1 MVKPPRV
8 KHSKTER
15 EPVTIELEPGAVS
28 RITEP
33 KPEAPVNE
41 AEEAVPAQIADL
53 EPSTS
58 ATAKPDSEKT
68 VANRPD
74 ADKPHAEKATEAAA
88 VKAETSKPGPSAT
101 ASATPPR
108 PDRLSAGFD
117 PGSSF
122 DGDAA
127 KPQPKGAPFTGGQGF
142 GREPGRTT
150 PTEPAPRRET
160 PQGAVPP
167 KTPQQSSGGRGV
179 IAGLIGGV
187 AALAL
192 GGGLQFAGILPAPV
206 AGSADAGSIATLQGD
221 IAALRQEV
229 AGLKDNPG
237 AAGIDDLQ
245 KAVTDSTARIG
256 DLAAGLDQIK
266 GDVAKLRSAV
276 ESGGAG
282 DSAAVEALAG
292 KLREVEAAVAAL
304 GSGNGEAS
312 TAAINALTE
321 KIGTIETAIGA
332 VTAASTANEGR
343 LAALEKSVGE
353 MAGKI
358 DAAGNQ
364 PKVALAIAAAAL
376 KAAIDRGGTF
386 TAEVETFAAVAPE
399 SPDLPALREFAAKG
413 VATRAEIVAAAPD
426 AADAIV
432 ASEQTI
438 DPNAGFLDRLWA
450 SAESLVQVRPIGEV
464 EGEGV
469 PAVVARMEAALKQGN
484 FAKALQEFD
493 TLPEPQ
499 KAAGAAFGEMVRT
512 RIAVEALVE
521 KALSGALKAA

>member
-33 KPEAPVNE
+33 KAEAKTAEAANSSTAAASAVSERATAGKPDTDKPEA
-41 AEEAVPAQIADL
+41 
-53 EPSTS
+53 
-58 ATAKPDSEKT
+58 
-68 VANRPD
+68 
-74 ADKPHAEKATEAAA
+74 DKVTAAA
-88 VKAETSKPGPSAT
+88 SAEAPKPGPSAG

-108 PDRLSAGFD
+108 ADRLSAGFD

-127 KPQPKGAPFTGGQGF
+127 KPGPKGAPFTGGQGF

-150 PTEPAPRRET
+150 PTEPEARRET
-160 PQGAVPP
+160 PRASVPP
-167 KTPQQSSGGRGV
+167 STPKPTGVPSRGGGLL
-179 IAGLIGGV
+179 AGLIGGV

-192 GGGLQFAGILPAPV
+192 GGGLQLAGILPTPSV
-206 AGSADAGSIATLQGD
+206 TTAGGGDLAALQGD
-221 IAALRQEV
+221 IAALKQDI

-237 AAGIDDLQ
+237 VAGIDELQ
-245 KAVTDSTARIG
+245 KAVTDTTARMG

-266 GDVAKLRSAV
+266 GDVANLRSAV

-282 DSAAVEALAG
+282 DNAAVEALAG
-292 KLREVEAAVAAL
+292 KLREIETAVAAL

-312 TAAINALTE
+312 AAAINALTE
-321 KIGTIETAIGA
+321 KVGTIETAIGA
-332 VTAASTANEGR
+332 VTAATTANDGR
-343 LAALEKSVGE
+343 LAALEKSLGE

-386 TAEVETFAAVAPE
+386 AAEVETFAAVAPD
-399 SPDLPALREFAAKG
+399 SPDLPALRDFAARG
-413 VATRAEIVAAAPD
+413 VATRAEILAAAPD

-432 ASEQTI
+432 ASEQTP

-469 PAVVARMEAALKQGN
+469 PAIAARMEAALKQGN
-484 FAKALQEFD
+484 LAKALQEFD